1 MKNKSNEIDMLHGSI
16 TPKILLFAI
25 PLALSSI
32 LQLLFNAADVVV
44 LGRYVGEN
52 ALAAVGSTNS
62 LINLLVNLFIGLS
75 AGVNVMVAR
84 YYAKQDDDEVQRI
97 VHTSIMTAAVC
108 GFILIFIGVILARPL
123 LELMGSPE
131 EVIDMSV
138 LYIRVFFIGMPSVML
153 YNFGAAILRAVGD
166 TRRPLYFLIAA
177 GIINVILNV
186 FFVTRVEMGVAG
198 VALATTISNTISALL
213 VIRTLMRENSSLKL
227 HLNKLKIE
235 FPVLRKIFKIGIPAG
250 LQGCIFSISNV
261 VIQSSVNSFGAV
273 VMAGS
278 TAAANIEGFI
288 YNAMNAVY
296 QANLS
301 FTSQNIGAG
310 KYSRINK
317 IMRSCVM
324 LVTSI
329 GLVMGVSSVIF
340 GNQLLSIYNKNPE
353 VINAGLLRLEIIGG
367 FYFLCGWMDVIVG
380 SLRGMGYAVFP
391 MIVSLIGACGFRI
404 LWVFTIFQ
412 LNRTI
417 ATLFA
422 GYPISWLITAL
433 AHFAT
438 FYYLRKKFPRED
450 RI

>member
-1 MKNKSNEIDMLHGSI
+1 MKSKSNEIDMLHGSI

-84 YYAKQDDDEVQRI
+84 YYARQDEEEVQRI
-97 VHTSIMTAAVC
+97 VHTSVMTAAIC
-108 GFILIFIGVILARPL
+108 GFILIFVGIILARPL
-123 LELMGSPE
+123 LKLMGSPA

-166 TRRPLYFLIAA
+166 TKRPLYYLIVA

-186 FFVTRVEMGVAG
+186 FFVTQLEMGVAG

-213 VIRTLMRENSSLKL
+213 VLRTLMKEESSLKL
-227 HLNKLKIE
+227 HLKKLKIE

-324 LVTSI
+324 LVTVI

-367 FYFLCGWMDVIVG
+367 LYFICGWMDVIVG

-412 LNRTI
+412 LNRTL

-422 GYPISWLITAL
+422 GYPISWLITAA
-433 AHFAT
+433 AHFVT
-438 FYYLRKKFPRED
+438 FYYLRKNFPRED
-450 RI
+450 SI

>member
-227 HLNKLKIE
+227 HLNK
-235 FPVLRKIFKIGIPAG
+235 
-250 LQGCIFSISNV
+250 
-261 VIQSSVNSFGAV
+261 
-273 VMAGS
+273 
-278 TAAANIEGFI
+278 
-288 YNAMNAVY
+288 
-296 QANLS
+296 
-301 FTSQNIGAG
+301 
-310 KYSRINK
+310 
-317 IMRSCVM
+317 
-324 LVTSI
+324 
-329 GLVMGVSSVIF
+329 
-340 GNQLLSIYNKNPE
+340 
-353 VINAGLLRLEIIGG
+353 
-367 FYFLCGWMDVIVG
+367 
-380 SLRGMGYAVFP
+380 
-391 MIVSLIGACGFRI
+391 
-404 LWVFTIFQ
+404 
-412 LNRTI
+412 
-417 ATLFA
+417 
-422 GYPISWLITAL
+422 
-433 AHFAT
+433 
-438 FYYLRKKFPRED
+438 
-450 RI
+450 